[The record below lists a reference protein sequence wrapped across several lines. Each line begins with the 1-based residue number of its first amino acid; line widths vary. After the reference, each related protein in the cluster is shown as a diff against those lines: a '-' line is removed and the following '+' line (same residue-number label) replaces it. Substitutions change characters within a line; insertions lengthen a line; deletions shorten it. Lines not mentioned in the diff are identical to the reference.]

1 MFRAVTPGRPG
12 HRGEQAHL
20 VARPP
25 VRRRFVP
32 RVLGRG
38 LVVALALQ
46 PAIAAVQEP
55 DCRLVSVGG
64 HTRSMRSVFA
74 SGPATY
80 RHYASGGVDYRCSD
94 GTRVLADSAIVYESD
109 NQVQL
114 YGSVVFQDP
123 ETELRADSAF
133 YFSNLRRLHA
143 WSNVQVTDRISDA
156 VIEGDFL
163 TYDQASEFR
172 ALDLITVEGGEPH
185 ATFFV
190 APTAPA
196 PPKEPPEADSGQV
209 EAEPPEADSG
219 QVEAEP
225 PEADSGQVPAGEAAE
240 AQPADTLPPVPWEV
254 DADRFQLEGR
264 RYFRAFGQVEI
275 RRDSLTAFGDS
286 LRYDQEVGEMVVT
299 GGARFEGQAYTLV
312 GVSVSVTPA
321 GPRNEVVLARENAR
335 LSGEQMEMAAPAIR
349 LFVDGGNV
357 DRIVALPGVP
367 PQPGGDG
374 EIDTSGLS
382 PGDAERL
389 RALSRAQ
396 GEETETEPLE
406 DSLPRP
412 VVLARDFQ
420 LSGDSI
426 EVFSPDQRLDSVV
439 AVGDARAEGVGRDTL
454 RGADL
459 PEALRQDW
467 LTGDRIVARFGTG
480 EPGDST
486 AAVTRTPGDTTG
498 RLETLTATGNAR
510 SFYRVF
516 PEDTAEVGTDR
527 RPALHLVSGAEI
539 TIHLEGQ
546 EVVGMDVDGETEG
559 WHFDPLPAVP
569 DSLASDTMRTNPD
582 SMVPPDTVRPPDTLR
597 VSGPPPQRATTS
609 AVPAESGTRAWVRR
623 PKAPVPK
630 RRLPAKLA
638 Q

>member
-1 MFRAVTPGRPG
+1 MFRAVSAGRPG
-12 HRGEQAHL
+12 HSGERAPL
-20 VARPP
+20 VAQPP
-25 VRRRFVP
+25 ARQGFVP

-55 DCRLVSVGG
+55 DCRLVRVGG

-172 ALDLITVEGGEPH
+172 ALDLIMVEGGEPH

-196 PPKEPPEADSGQV
+196 PPEEPPEADSGQV
-209 EAEPPEADSG
+209 VAEPPEADSG

-225 PEADSGQVPAGEAAE
+225 PEADSGQAPAGEEADAE
-240 AQPADTLPPVPWEV
+240 PADTLPPVPWEV

-321 GPRNEVVLARENAR
+321 GPRSEVVLARENAR

-357 DRIVALPGVP
+357 DRIVALPDVP
-367 PQPGGDG
+367 PQPGGDD

-389 RALSRAQ
+389 RALSRTQ
-396 GEETETEPLE
+396 EEETETEPPE

-426 EVFSPDQRLDSVV
+426 AVFSPDQRLDSVV
-439 AVGDARAEGVGRDTL
+439 SVGDARAQGVGQDTL

-467 LTGDRIVARFGTG
+467 LTGDRIVARFGRG
-480 EPGDST
+480 ES
-486 AAVTRTPGDTTG
+486 GDTTG

-559 WHFDPLPAVP
+559 WHFDPLPAAP

-597 VSGPPPQRATTS
+597 VSGPPPHRATTS
-609 AVPAESGTRAWVRR
+609 AVPAGSGTRAWVRR

-630 RRLPAKLA
+630 RRFPATLA
-638 Q
+638 